1 MSILVCKTALI
12 SHQKATV
19 GNQTNFTMLTNKEQ
33 MKNILNEYIMN
44 NKWKYNESTIESAS
58 ITIINL

>member
-44 NKWKYNESTIESAS
+44 NK
-58 ITIINL
+58 